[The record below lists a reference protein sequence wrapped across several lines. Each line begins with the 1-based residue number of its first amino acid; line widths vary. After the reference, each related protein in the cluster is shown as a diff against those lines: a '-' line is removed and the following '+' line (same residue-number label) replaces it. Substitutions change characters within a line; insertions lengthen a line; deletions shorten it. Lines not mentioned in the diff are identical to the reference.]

1 MDPKR
6 RFFKVLPF
14 LLISI
19 IFIILGVVCIVRG
32 LNKTY
37 TITFINAG
45 CVSMVVLVIRLLLTF
60 PSGHDD

>member
-6 RFFKVLPF
+6 KFFKVLPF

-19 IFIILGVVCIVRG
+19 IFSILGVVCLIRG

-45 CVSMVVLVIRLLLTF
+45 CVSMVVLVIRLLTL
-60 PSGHDD
+60 PPDCDN